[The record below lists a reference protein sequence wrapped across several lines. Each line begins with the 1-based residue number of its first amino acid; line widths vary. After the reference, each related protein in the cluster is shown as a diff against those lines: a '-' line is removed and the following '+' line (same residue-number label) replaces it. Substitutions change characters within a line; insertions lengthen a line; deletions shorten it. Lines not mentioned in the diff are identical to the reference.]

1 METKKEEIVELKRGE
16 GISVSLKELVEEYG
30 ELLTESSK
38 KSIIRNKYRLKD
50 KTKHSV
56 EAQLR
61 EQFESVRVR
70 STRGRYG
77 GTSFVLQ
84 EFKGLTDYNAHK
96 NNSRPSIDWENE
108 RNVISKLINKGV
120 GVNKGVGDEFSFT
133 ITRVW
138 NELFFLNQIK
148 EIVTDEISKNPNVIL
163 SGKNDKQQVLA
174 SIDTLLKNQR
184 RTYNSLIRQ
193 VINQYE
199 FRIDYYNSNKESI
212 TKEEFESYLDFRNKI
227 RSENY
232 NKNKEKKERRN
243 EIFNNIKWGDIS
255 AELPKIMSNDE
266 INDKVDEEIYTEF
279 GFKYAYE
286 LFTVSQP
293 IKVNDKGTVYEMR
306 KRFFDRLIKNA
317 QSSEN
322 QVEKTDI
329 INMNETAYYRLVKS
343 GMYVEF
349 ISSIFSKLLN
359 IEDGEEI
366 ATNDEITQNT
376 IDKILEQEAKW
387 ENMTEE
393 EWNQELKWKKKQDE
407 QIKLDFEIYFDNL
420 NYVNDD
426 EIVDC
431 SI

>member
-1 METKKEEIVELKRGE
+1 MEIKEEEIVELKKGE

-38 KSIIRNKYRLKD
+38 KSVIRNKYRLKD

-61 EQFESVRVR
+61 EQFESVRVI

-84 EFKGLTDYNAHK
+84 GFNGLNDYNAHK
-96 NNSRPSIDWENE
+96 NNSRPRIDWENE
-108 RNVISKLINKGV
+108 RNVISKLINEKAGQ
-120 GVNKGVGDEFSFT
+120 GFSFT
-133 ITRVW
+133 ITSVL
-138 NELFFLNQIK
+138 NNLFFLKQIE
-148 EIVTDEISKNPNVIL
+148 EIVTEEISKNQNIIL

-199 FRIDYYNSNKESI
+199 FRVDYYNSNKELI
-212 TKEEFESYLDFRNKI
+212 TKEKFESYLDFRNKI
-227 RSENY
+227 RSEKHT
-232 NKNKEKKERRN
+232 KNKEIKERRN
-243 EIFNNIKWGDIS
+243 EIFNNIKRGDIS
-255 AELPKIMSNDE
+255 AELPKIMSNTK
-266 INDKVDEEIYTEF
+266 INDIVDEEVFTEF

-293 IKVNDKGTVYEMR
+293 IKVKDKGTVYEMR

-322 QVEKTDI
+322 QVEKTDSS
-329 INMNETAYYRLVKS
+329 NMNEIAYYRLVKS
-343 GMYVEF
+343 GKYVEF
-349 ISSIFSKLLN
+349 VSSIFSKLLN
-359 IEDGEEI
+359 IEVGEEI

-376 IDKILEQEAKW
+376 IDKVLEQEAKW
-387 ENMTEE
+387 EDMTEE
-393 EWNQELKWKKKQDE
+393 DWEQELKWQKEQDE
-407 QIKLDFEIYFDNL
+407 QIRLDFEIYFDNL
-420 NYVNDD
+420 NYVN
-426 EIVDC
+426 EMKL
-431 SI
+431 

>member
-1 METKKEEIVELKRGE
+1 MEIKEEEIVELKKGE

-38 KSIIRNKYRLKD
+38 KSVIRNNYRLKD

-61 EQFESVRVR
+61 EQFESVRVI

-84 EFKGLTDYNAHK
+84 GFNGLNDYNAHK

-108 RNVISKLINKGV
+108 RNVISKLINEKAGQ
-120 GVNKGVGDEFSFT
+120 GFSFT
-133 ITRVW
+133 ITSIL
-138 NELFFLNQIK
+138 NNLFFLNQIE
-148 EIVTDEISKNPNVIL
+148 EIVTNEISKNPNIIL
-163 SGKNDKQQVLA
+163 LGKNDKQQVLA
-174 SIDTLLKNQR
+174 TIDTLLKNQR

-199 FRIDYYNSNKESI
+199 FRVDYYNSNKELI
-212 TKEEFESYLDFRNKI
+212 TKEKFESYLDFRNKI
-227 RSENY
+227 RSENH
-232 NKNKEKKERRN
+232 NKNKEIKERRN
-243 EIFNNIKWGDIS
+243 EFFNNIKRGDIS
-255 AELPKIMSNDE
+255 AELPKIMSNTK
-266 INDKVDEEIYTEF
+266 INDIVDKEIFTEF

-286 LFTVSQP
+286 LFTVNQP
-293 IKVNDKGTVYEMR
+293 IKVKDKGTVYEVR

-322 QVEKTDI
+322 QVEKTDS
-329 INMNETAYYRLVKS
+329 INMNEIAYYRLVKS
-343 GMYVEF
+343 GKYVEF
-349 ISSIFSKLLN
+349 VSSIFSKLLN
-359 IEDGEEI
+359 IEVGEEI

-376 IDKILEQEAKW
+376 IDKVLEQEAKW

-393 EWNQELKWKKKQDE
+393 DWEQELKWQKEQDE
-407 QIKLDFEIYFDNL
+407 QIRLDFEIYFDKL
-420 NYVNDD
+420 NYVN
-426 EIVDC
+426 EMKL
-431 SI
+431 

>member
-1 METKKEEIVELKRGE
+1 MEIKEEEIVELKKGE

-38 KSIIRNKYRLKD
+38 KSVIRNNYRLKD

-61 EQFESVRVR
+61 EQFESVRVI

-84 EFKGLTDYNAHK
+84 GFNGLNDYNAHK

-108 RNVISKLINKGV
+108 RNVISKLINEKAGQ
-120 GVNKGVGDEFSFT
+120 GFSFT
-133 ITRVW
+133 ITSIL
-138 NELFFLNQIK
+138 NNLFFLNQIE
-148 EIVTDEISKNPNVIL
+148 EIVTNEISKNPNIIL
-163 SGKNDKQQVLA
+163 LGKNDKQQVLA
-174 SIDTLLKNQR
+174 TIDTLLKNQR

-199 FRIDYYNSNKESI
+199 FRVDYYNSNKELI
-212 TKEEFESYLDFRNKI
+212 TKEKFESYLDFRNKI
-227 RSENY
+227 RSENH
-232 NKNKEKKERRN
+232 NKNKEIKERRN
-243 EIFNNIKWGDIS
+243 EFFNNIKRGDIS
-255 AELPKIMSNDE
+255 AELPKIMSNTK
-266 INDKVDEEIYTEF
+266 INDIVDKEIFTEF

-286 LFTVSQP
+286 LFTVNQP
-293 IKVNDKGTVYEMR
+293 IKVKDKGTVYEVR

-322 QVEKTDI
+322 QVEKTDS
-329 INMNETAYYRLVKS
+329 INMNEIAYYRLVKS
-343 GMYVEF
+343 GKYVEF
-349 ISSIFSKLLN
+349 VSSIFSKLLN
-359 IEDGEEI
+359 IEVGEEI

-376 IDKILEQEAKW
+376 IDKVLEQEAKW

-393 EWNQELKWKKKQDE
+393 NWEQELKWQKEQDE
-407 QIKLDFEIYFDNL
+407 QIRLDFEIYFDNL
-420 NYVNDD
+420 NYVN
-426 EIVDC
+426 EMKL
-431 SI
+431 

>member
-1 METKKEEIVELKRGE
+1 MELKKGE

-38 KSIIRNKYRLKD
+38 KSVIRNNYRLKD

-61 EQFESVRVR
+61 EQFGSVRVI

-84 EFKGLTDYNAHK
+84 GFNGLNDYNAHK

-108 RNVISKLINKGV
+108 RNVISKLINEKAGQGV
-120 GVNKGVGDEFSFT
+120 SFT
-133 ITRVW
+133 ITSIL
-138 NELFFLNQIK
+138 NNLFFLNQIE
-148 EIVTDEISKNPNVIL
+148 EIVTNEISKNPNIIL
-163 SGKNDKQQVLA
+163 LGKNDKQQVLA
-174 SIDTLLKNQR
+174 TIDTLLKNQR

-199 FRIDYYNSNKESI
+199 FRVDYYNSNKELI
-212 TKEEFESYLDFRNKI
+212 TKEKFESYLDFRNKI
-227 RSENY
+227 RSENH
-232 NKNKEKKERRN
+232 NKNKEIKERRN
-243 EIFNNIKWGDIS
+243 EFFNNIKRGDIS
-255 AELPKIMSNDE
+255 AELPKIMSNTK
-266 INDKVDEEIYTEF
+266 INDIVDKEIFTEF

-286 LFTVSQP
+286 LFTVNQP
-293 IKVNDKGTVYEMR
+293 IKVKDKGTVYEVR

-322 QVEKTDI
+322 QVEKRDS
-329 INMNETAYYRLVKS
+329 INMNEIAYYRLVKS
-343 GMYVEF
+343 GKYVEF
-349 ISSIFSKLLN
+349 VSSIFSKLLN
-359 IEDGEEI
+359 IEVGEEI

-376 IDKILEQEAKW
+376 IDKVLEQEAKW

-393 EWNQELKWKKKQDE
+393 DWEQELKWQKEQDE
-407 QIKLDFEIYFDNL
+407 QIRLDFEIYFDNL
-420 NYVNDD
+420 NYVN
-426 EIVDC
+426 EMKL
-431 SI
+431 

>member
-1 METKKEEIVELKRGE
+1 MEIKEEEIVELKKGE
-16 GISVSLKELVEEYG
+16 GISVRLKELVEEYG

-61 EQFESVRVR
+61 EQFESVRVI

-84 EFKGLTDYNAHK
+84 GFKGLNDYNAHK

-108 RNVISKLINKGV
+108 RNVISKLINKRAV
-120 GVNKGVGDEFSFT
+120 EEFSFT
-133 ITRVW
+133 ITSVL
-138 NELFFLNQIK
+138 NELFFLNQIE
-148 EIVTDEISKNPNVIL
+148 EIVTDEISKNPNIIL

-184 RTYNSLIRQ
+184 GTYNSLIRQ

-199 FRIDYYNSNKESI
+199 FRVGYYNSKKESI

-227 RSENY
+227 RSENH
-232 NKNKEKKERRN
+232 NKNKEIKERRN

-255 AELPKIMSNDE
+255 EELPKIMSNAK
-266 INDKVDEEIYTEF
+266 INDKVDEEVFTKF

-293 IKVNDKGTVYEMR
+293 IKVNDKGAVYEMR

-322 QVEKTDI
+322 QVEKTDS

-366 ATNDEITQNT
+366 ATNDEISQNT
-376 IDKILEQEAKW
+376 IDKLLEQEDKW

-420 NYVNDD
+420 KYINDD
-426 EIVDC
+426 EIVGC

>member
-1 METKKEEIVELKRGE
+1 MEIKEEEIVELKKGE
-16 GISVSLKELVEEYG
+16 GISVRLKELVEEYG

-38 KSIIRNKYRLKD
+38 KSVIRNKYRLKD

-61 EQFESVRVR
+61 EQFESVRVI

-84 EFKGLTDYNAHK
+84 GFNGLNDYNAHK
-96 NNSRPSIDWENE
+96 NNSRPRIDWENE
-108 RNVISKLINKGV
+108 RNVISKFINEKAGQ
-120 GVNKGVGDEFSFT
+120 GFSFT
-133 ITRVW
+133 ITSVL
-138 NELFFLNQIK
+138 NNLFFLKQIE
-148 EIVTDEISKNPNVIL
+148 EIVTEEISKNPNIIL

-199 FRIDYYNSNKESI
+199 FRVDYYNSNKVLI
-212 TKEEFESYLDFRNKI
+212 TKEKFESYLDFRNKI
-227 RSENY
+227 RSEKHT
-232 NKNKEKKERRN
+232 KNKEIKERRN
-243 EIFNNIKWGDIS
+243 EIFNNIKRGDIS
-255 AELPKIMSNDE
+255 AELPKIMSNTK
-266 INDKVDEEIYTEF
+266 INDIVDEEVFTEF

-293 IKVNDKGTVYEMR
+293 IKVKDKGTVYEMR

-322 QVEKTDI
+322 QVEKTDS
-329 INMNETAYYRLVKS
+329 INMNEIAYYRLVKS
-343 GMYVEF
+343 GKYVEF
-349 ISSIFSKLLN
+349 VSSIFSKLLN
-359 IEDGEEI
+359 IEVGEEI

-376 IDKILEQEAKW
+376 IDKVLEQEAKW

-393 EWNQELKWKKKQDE
+393 DWEQELKWQKEQDE
-407 QIKLDFEIYFDNL
+407 QIRLDFEIYFDNF
-420 NYVNDD
+420 NYVN
-426 EIVDC
+426 EMKL
-431 SI
+431 

>member
-1 METKKEEIVELKRGE
+1 MEIKEEEIVELKKGE

-38 KSIIRNKYRLKD
+38 KSVIRNNYRLKD

-61 EQFESVRVR
+61 EQFESVRVI

-84 EFKGLTDYNAHK
+84 GFNGLNDYNAHK

-108 RNVISKLINKGV
+108 RNVISKLINEKAGQGV
-120 GVNKGVGDEFSFT
+120 SFT
-133 ITRVW
+133 ITSIL
-138 NELFFLNQIK
+138 NNLFFLNQIE
-148 EIVTDEISKNPNVIL
+148 EIVTNEISKNPNIIL
-163 SGKNDKQQVLA
+163 LGKNDKQQVLA
-174 SIDTLLKNQR
+174 TIDTLLKNQR

-199 FRIDYYNSNKESI
+199 FRVDYYNSNKELI
-212 TKEEFESYLDFRNKI
+212 TKEKFESYLDFRNKI
-227 RSENY
+227 RSENH
-232 NKNKEKKERRN
+232 NKNKEIKERRN
-243 EIFNNIKWGDIS
+243 EFFNNIKRGDIS
-255 AELPKIMSNDE
+255 AELPKIMSNTK
-266 INDKVDEEIYTEF
+266 INDIVDKEIFTEF

-286 LFTVSQP
+286 LFTVNQP
-293 IKVNDKGTVYEMR
+293 IKVKDKGTVYEVR

-322 QVEKTDI
+322 QVEKTDS
-329 INMNETAYYRLVKS
+329 INMNEIAYYRLVKS
-343 GMYVEF
+343 GKYVEF
-349 ISSIFSKLLN
+349 VSSIFSKLLN
-359 IEDGEEI
+359 IEVGEEI

-376 IDKILEQEAKW
+376 IDKVLEQEAKW

-393 EWNQELKWKKKQDE
+393 DWEQELKWQKEQDE
-407 QIKLDFEIYFDNL
+407 QIRLDFEIYFDNL
-420 NYVNDD
+420 NYVN
-426 EIVDC
+426 EMKL
-431 SI
+431 

>member
-1 METKKEEIVELKRGE
+1 MELKKGE

-38 KSIIRNKYRLKD
+38 KSVIRNNYRLKD

-61 EQFESVRVR
+61 EQFESVRVI

-84 EFKGLTDYNAHK
+84 GFNGLNDYNAHK

-108 RNVISKLINKGV
+108 RNVISKLINEKAGQ
-120 GVNKGVGDEFSFT
+120 GFSFT
-133 ITRVW
+133 ITSIL
-138 NELFFLNQIK
+138 NNLFFLNQIE
-148 EIVTDEISKNPNVIL
+148 EIVTNEISKNPNIIL
-163 SGKNDKQQVLA
+163 LGKNDKQQVLA
-174 SIDTLLKNQR
+174 TIDTLLKNQR

-199 FRIDYYNSNKESI
+199 FRVDYYNSNKELI
-212 TKEEFESYLDFRNKI
+212 TKEKFESYLDFRNKI
-227 RSENY
+227 RSENH
-232 NKNKEKKERRN
+232 NKNKEIKERRN
-243 EIFNNIKWGDIS
+243 EFFNNIKRGDIS
-255 AELPKIMSNDE
+255 AELPKIMSNTK
-266 INDKVDEEIYTEF
+266 INDIVDKEIFTEF

-286 LFTVSQP
+286 LFTVNQP
-293 IKVNDKGTVYEMR
+293 IKVKDKGTVYEVR

-322 QVEKTDI
+322 QVEKTDS
-329 INMNETAYYRLVKS
+329 INMNEIAYYRLVKS
-343 GMYVEF
+343 GKYVEF
-349 ISSIFSKLLN
+349 VSSIFSKLLN
-359 IEDGEEI
+359 IEVGEEI

-376 IDKILEQEAKW
+376 IDKVLEQEAKW

-393 EWNQELKWKKKQDE
+393 DWEQELKWQKEQDE
-407 QIKLDFEIYFDNL
+407 QIRLDFEIYFDNL
-420 NYVNDD
+420 NYVN
-426 EIVDC
+426 EMKL
-431 SI
+431 

>member
-1 METKKEEIVELKRGE
+1 MELKKGE

-38 KSIIRNKYRLKD
+38 KSVIRNNYRLKD

-61 EQFESVRVR
+61 EQFGSVRVI

-84 EFKGLTDYNAHK
+84 GFNGLNDYNAHK

-108 RNVISKLINKGV
+108 RNVISKLINEKAGQGV
-120 GVNKGVGDEFSFT
+120 SFT
-133 ITRVW
+133 ITSIL
-138 NELFFLNQIK
+138 NNLFFLNQIE
-148 EIVTDEISKNPNVIL
+148 EIVTNEISKNPNIIL
-163 SGKNDKQQVLA
+163 LGKNDKQQVLA
-174 SIDTLLKNQR
+174 TIDTLLKNQR

-199 FRIDYYNSNKESI
+199 FRVDYYNSNKELI
-212 TKEEFESYLDFRNKI
+212 TKEKFESYLDFRNKI
-227 RSENY
+227 RSENH
-232 NKNKEKKERRN
+232 NKNKEIKERRN
-243 EIFNNIKWGDIS
+243 EFFNNIKRGDIS
-255 AELPKIMSNDE
+255 AELPKIMSNTK
-266 INDKVDEEIYTEF
+266 INDIVDKEIFTEF

-286 LFTVSQP
+286 LFTVNQP
-293 IKVNDKGTVYEMR
+293 IKVKDKGTVYEVR

-322 QVEKTDI
+322 QVEKTDS
-329 INMNETAYYRLVKS
+329 INMNEIAYYRLVKS
-343 GMYVEF
+343 GKYVEF
-349 ISSIFSKLLN
+349 VSSIFSKLLN
-359 IEDGEEI
+359 IEVGEEI

-376 IDKILEQEAKW
+376 IDKVLEQEAKW

-393 EWNQELKWKKKQDE
+393 DWEQELKWQKEQDE
-407 QIKLDFEIYFDNL
+407 QIRLDFEIYFDNL
-420 NYVNDD
+420 NYVN
-426 EIVDC
+426 EMKL
-431 SI
+431 

>member
-1 METKKEEIVELKRGE
+1 MEIKEEEIVELKKGE

-38 KSIIRNKYRLKD
+38 KSVIRNNYRLKD

-61 EQFESVRVR
+61 EQFESVRVI

-84 EFKGLTDYNAHK
+84 GFNGLNDYNAHK

-108 RNVISKLINKGV
+108 RNVISKLINEKAGQ
-120 GVNKGVGDEFSFT
+120 GFSFT
-133 ITRVW
+133 ITSIL
-138 NELFFLNQIK
+138 NNLFFLKQIE
-148 EIVTDEISKNPNVIL
+148 EIVTNEISKNPNIIL
-163 SGKNDKQQVLA
+163 LGKNDKQQVLA
-174 SIDTLLKNQR
+174 TIDTLLKNQR

-199 FRIDYYNSNKESI
+199 FRVDYYNSNKELI
-212 TKEEFESYLDFRNKI
+212 TKEKFESYLDFRNKI
-227 RSENY
+227 RSENH
-232 NKNKEKKERRN
+232 NKNKEIKERRN
-243 EIFNNIKWGDIS
+243 EFFNNIKRGDIS
-255 AELPKIMSNDE
+255 AELPKIMSNTK
-266 INDKVDEEIYTEF
+266 INDIVDKEVFTEF

-286 LFTVSQP
+286 LFTVNQP
-293 IKVNDKGTVYEMR
+293 IKVKDKGTVYEVR

-322 QVEKTDI
+322 QVEKTDS
-329 INMNETAYYRLVKS
+329 INMNEIAYYRLVKS
-343 GMYVEF
+343 GKYVEF
-349 ISSIFSKLLN
+349 VSSIFSKLLN
-359 IEDGEEI
+359 IEVGEEI

-376 IDKILEQEAKW
+376 IDKVLEQEAKW

-393 EWNQELKWKKKQDE
+393 DWEQELEWQKEQDE
-407 QIKLDFEIYFDNL
+407 QIRLDFEIYFDNL
-420 NYVNDD
+420 NYVN
-426 EIVDC
+426 EMKL
-431 SI
+431 

>member
-1 METKKEEIVELKRGE
+1 MELKKGE

-38 KSIIRNKYRLKD
+38 KSVIRNNYRLKD

-61 EQFESVRVR
+61 EQFGSVRVI

-84 EFKGLTDYNAHK
+84 GFNGLNDYNAHK

-108 RNVISKLINKGV
+108 RNVISKLINEKAGQGV
-120 GVNKGVGDEFSFT
+120 SFT
-133 ITRVW
+133 ITSIL
-138 NELFFLNQIK
+138 NNLFFLNRIE
-148 EIVTDEISKNPNVIL
+148 EIVTNEISKNPNIIL
-163 SGKNDKQQVLA
+163 LGKNDKQQVLA
-174 SIDTLLKNQR
+174 TIDTLLKNQR

-199 FRIDYYNSNKESI
+199 FRVDYYNSNKELI
-212 TKEEFESYLDFRNKI
+212 TKEKFESYLDFRNKI
-227 RSENY
+227 RSENH
-232 NKNKEKKERRN
+232 NKNKEIKERRN
-243 EIFNNIKWGDIS
+243 EFFNNIKRGDIS
-255 AELPKIMSNDE
+255 AELPKIMSNTK
-266 INDKVDEEIYTEF
+266 INDIVDKEIFTEF

-286 LFTVSQP
+286 LFTVNQP
-293 IKVNDKGTVYEMR
+293 IKVKDKGTVYEVR

-322 QVEKTDI
+322 QVEKTDS
-329 INMNETAYYRLVKS
+329 INMNEIAYYRLVKS
-343 GMYVEF
+343 GKYVEF
-349 ISSIFSKLLN
+349 VSSIFSKLLN
-359 IEDGEEI
+359 IEVGEEI

-376 IDKILEQEAKW
+376 IDKVLEQEAKW

-393 EWNQELKWKKKQDE
+393 DWEQELKWQKEQDE
-407 QIKLDFEIYFDNL
+407 QIRLDFEIYFDNL
-420 NYVNDD
+420 NYVN
-426 EIVDC
+426 EMKL
-431 SI
+431 

>member
-1 METKKEEIVELKRGE
+1 MEIKEEEIVELKKGE

-38 KSIIRNKYRLKD
+38 KSVIRNNYRLKD

-61 EQFESVRVR
+61 EQFGSVRVI

-84 EFKGLTDYNAHK
+84 GFNGLNDYNAHK

-108 RNVISKLINKGV
+108 RNVISKLINEKAGQGV
-120 GVNKGVGDEFSFT
+120 SFT
-133 ITRVW
+133 ITSIL
-138 NELFFLNQIK
+138 NNLFFLNQIE
-148 EIVTDEISKNPNVIL
+148 EIVTNEISKNPNIIL
-163 SGKNDKQQVLA
+163 LGKNDKQQVLA
-174 SIDTLLKNQR
+174 TIDTLLKNQR

-199 FRIDYYNSNKESI
+199 FRVDYYNSNKELI
-212 TKEEFESYLDFRNKI
+212 TKEKFESYLDFRNKI
-227 RSENY
+227 RSENH
-232 NKNKEKKERRN
+232 NKNKEIKERRN
-243 EIFNNIKWGDIS
+243 EFFNNIKRGDIS
-255 AELPKIMSNDE
+255 AELPKIMSNTK
-266 INDKVDEEIYTEF
+266 INDIVDKEIFTEF

-286 LFTVSQP
+286 LFTVNQP
-293 IKVNDKGTVYEMR
+293 IKVKDKGTVYEVR

-322 QVEKTDI
+322 QVEKRDS
-329 INMNETAYYRLVKS
+329 INMNEIAYYRLVKS
-343 GMYVEF
+343 GKYVEF
-349 ISSIFSKLLN
+349 VSSIFSKLLN
-359 IEDGEEI
+359 IEVGEEI

-376 IDKILEQEAKW
+376 IDKVLEQEAKW

-393 EWNQELKWKKKQDE
+393 DWEQELKWQKEQDE
-407 QIKLDFEIYFDNL
+407 QIRLDFEIYFDNL
-420 NYVNDD
+420 NYVN
-426 EIVDC
+426 EMKL
-431 SI
+431 

>member
-1 METKKEEIVELKRGE
+1 MELKKGE

-38 KSIIRNKYRLKD
+38 KSVIRNNYRLKD

-61 EQFESVRVR
+61 EQFESVRVI

-84 EFKGLTDYNAHK
+84 GFNGLNDYNAHK

-108 RNVISKLINKGV
+108 RNVISKLINEKAGQ
-120 GVNKGVGDEFSFT
+120 GFSFT
-133 ITRVW
+133 ITSIL
-138 NELFFLNQIK
+138 NNLFFLNQIE
-148 EIVTDEISKNPNVIL
+148 EIVTNEISKNPNIIL
-163 SGKNDKQQVLA
+163 LGKNDKQQVLA
-174 SIDTLLKNQR
+174 TIDTLLKNQR

-199 FRIDYYNSNKESI
+199 FRVDYYNSNKELI
-212 TKEEFESYLDFRNKI
+212 TKEKFESYLDFRNKI
-227 RSENY
+227 RSENH
-232 NKNKEKKERRN
+232 NKNKEIKERRN
-243 EIFNNIKWGDIS
+243 EFFNNIKRGDIS
-255 AELPKIMSNDE
+255 AELPKIMSNTK
-266 INDKVDEEIYTEF
+266 INDIVDKEIFTEF

-286 LFTVSQP
+286 LFTVNQP
-293 IKVNDKGTVYEMR
+293 IKVKDKGTVYEVR

-322 QVEKTDI
+322 QVEKTDS
-329 INMNETAYYRLVKS
+329 INMNEIAYYRLVKS
-343 GMYVEF
+343 GKYVEF
-349 ISSIFSKLLN
+349 VSSIFSKLLN
-359 IEDGEEI
+359 IEVGEEI

-376 IDKILEQEAKW
+376 IDKVLEQEAKW

-393 EWNQELKWKKKQDE
+393 NWEQELKWQKEQDE
-407 QIKLDFEIYFDNL
+407 QIRLDFEIYFDNL
-420 NYVNDD
+420 NYVN
-426 EIVDC
+426 EMKL
-431 SI
+431 

>member
-1 METKKEEIVELKRGE
+1 MELKKGE
-16 GISVSLKELVEEYG
+16 GISISLKELVEKYG

-50 KTKHSV
+50 NTKHSV

-61 EQFESVRVR
+61 EQFESVRVI

-84 EFKGLTDYNAHK
+84 GFKGLNDYNAHK

-108 RNVISKLINKGV
+108 RNVISKLINKRV
-120 GVNKGVGDEFSFT
+120 VEEFSFT
-133 ITRVW
+133 ITSVL
-138 NELFFLNQIK
+138 NELFFLNQIE
-148 EIVTDEISKNPNVIL
+148 EIVTDEISKNPNIIL

-184 RTYNSLIRQ
+184 GTYNSLIRQ

-199 FRIDYYNSNKESI
+199 FRVDYYNSKKESI

-227 RSENY
+227 RSENH
-232 NKNKEKKERRN
+232 NKNKEIKERRN

-255 AELPKIMSNDE
+255 EELPKIMSNAK
-266 INDKVDEEIYTEF
+266 INDKVDEEVFTKC

-293 IKVNDKGTVYEMR
+293 IKVNDKGAVYEMR

-322 QVEKTDI
+322 QVEKTDS

-366 ATNDEITQNT
+366 ATNDEISQNT
-376 IDKILEQEAKW
+376 IDKLLEQEDKW

-420 NYVNDD
+420 KYINDD
-426 EIVDC
+426 EIVGC

>member
-1 METKKEEIVELKRGE
+1 MEIKEEEIVELKKGE

-38 KSIIRNKYRLKD
+38 KSVIRNNYRLKD

-61 EQFESVRVR
+61 EQFGSVRVI

-84 EFKGLTDYNAHK
+84 GFNGLNDYNAHK

-108 RNVISKLINKGV
+108 RNVISKLINEKAGQGV
-120 GVNKGVGDEFSFT
+120 SFT
-133 ITRVW
+133 ITSIL
-138 NELFFLNQIK
+138 NNLFFLNQIE
-148 EIVTDEISKNPNVIL
+148 EIVTNEISKNPNIIL
-163 SGKNDKQQVLA
+163 LGKNDKQQVLA
-174 SIDTLLKNQR
+174 TIDTLLKNQR

-199 FRIDYYNSNKESI
+199 FRVDYYNSNKELI
-212 TKEEFESYLDFRNKI
+212 TKEKFESYLDFRNKI
-227 RSENY
+227 RSENH
-232 NKNKEKKERRN
+232 NKNKEIKERRN
-243 EIFNNIKWGDIS
+243 EFFNNIKRGDIS
-255 AELPKIMSNDE
+255 AELPKIMSNTK
-266 INDKVDEEIYTEF
+266 INDIVDKEIFTEF

-286 LFTVSQP
+286 LFTVNQP
-293 IKVNDKGTVYEMR
+293 IKVKDKGTVYEVR

-322 QVEKTDI
+322 QVEKTDS
-329 INMNETAYYRLVKS
+329 INMNEIAYYRLVKS
-343 GMYVEF
+343 GKYVEF
-349 ISSIFSKLLN
+349 VSSIFSKLLN
-359 IEDGEEI
+359 IEVGEEI

-376 IDKILEQEAKW
+376 IDKVLEQEAKW

-393 EWNQELKWKKKQDE
+393 DWEQELKWQKEQDE
-407 QIKLDFEIYFDNL
+407 QIRLDFEIYFDNL
-420 NYVNDD
+420 NYVN
-426 EIVDC
+426 EMKL
-431 SI
+431 

>member
-1 METKKEEIVELKRGE
+1 MEIKEEEIVELKKGE

-38 KSIIRNKYRLKD
+38 KSVIRNNYRLKD

-61 EQFESVRVR
+61 EQFGSVRVI

-84 EFKGLTDYNAHK
+84 GFNGLNDYNAHK

-108 RNVISKLINKGV
+108 RNVISKLINEKAGQGV
-120 GVNKGVGDEFSFT
+120 SFT
-133 ITRVW
+133 ITSIL
-138 NELFFLNQIK
+138 NNLFFLNQIE
-148 EIVTDEISKNPNVIL
+148 EIVTNEISKNPNIIL
-163 SGKNDKQQVLA
+163 LGKNDKQQVLA
-174 SIDTLLKNQR
+174 TIDTLLKNQR

-199 FRIDYYNSNKESI
+199 FRVDYYNSNKELI
-212 TKEEFESYLDFRNKI
+212 TKEKFESYLDFRNKI
-227 RSENY
+227 RSENH
-232 NKNKEKKERRN
+232 NKNKEIKERRN
-243 EIFNNIKWGDIS
+243 EFFNNIKRGDIS
-255 AELPKIMSNDE
+255 VELPKIMSNTK
-266 INDKVDEEIYTEF
+266 INDIVDKEIFTEF

-286 LFTVSQP
+286 LFTVNQP
-293 IKVNDKGTVYEMR
+293 IKVKDKGTVYEVR

-322 QVEKTDI
+322 QVEKTDS
-329 INMNETAYYRLVKS
+329 INMNEIAYYRLVKS
-343 GMYVEF
+343 GKYVEF
-349 ISSIFSKLLN
+349 VSSIFSKLLN
-359 IEDGEEI
+359 IEVGEEI

-376 IDKILEQEAKW
+376 IDKVLEQEAKW

-393 EWNQELKWKKKQDE
+393 DWEQELKWQKEQDE
-407 QIKLDFEIYFDNL
+407 QIRLDFEIYFDNL
-420 NYVNDD
+420 NYVN
-426 EIVDC
+426 EMKL
-431 SI
+431 

>member
-1 METKKEEIVELKRGE
+1 METKEEEIVELKKGE

-38 KSIIRNKYRLKD
+38 KSVIRNKYRLKD

-61 EQFESVRVR
+61 EQFESVRVI

-84 EFKGLTDYNAHK
+84 GFNGLNDYNAHK

-108 RNVISKLINKGV
+108 RNIISKLINEKAGQ
-120 GVNKGVGDEFSFT
+120 GFSFT
-133 ITRVW
+133 ITNVL
-138 NELFFLNQIK
+138 NNLFFLNQIE
-148 EIVTDEISKNPNVIL
+148 EIVTDEISNNPNVIL
-163 SGKNDKQQVLA
+163 SGKNDKQQVIA

-193 VINQYE
+193 VINRYE
-199 FRIDYYNSNKESI
+199 FRVDYYNSNKELI
-212 TKEEFESYLDFRNKI
+212 TKEKFESYLDFRNKI
-227 RSENY
+227 RSENH
-232 NKNKEKKERRN
+232 NKNKEIKERRN
-243 EIFNNIKWGDIS
+243 EIFNNIKRGEIS

-366 ATNDEITQNT
+366 AMNDEITHNT

-393 EWNQELKWKKKQDE
+393 DWEQELKWQKEQDE
-407 QIKLDFEIYFDNL
+407 QIRLDFEIYFDNL
-420 NYVNDD
+420 NYVN
-426 EIVDC
+426 EMKL
-431 SI
+431 

>member
-1 METKKEEIVELKRGE
+1 MEIKEEEIVELKKGE

-38 KSIIRNKYRLKD
+38 KSVIRNNYRLKD

-61 EQFESVRVR
+61 EQFESVRVI

-84 EFKGLTDYNAHK
+84 GFNGLNDYNAHK

-108 RNVISKLINKGV
+108 RNVISKLINEKAGQ
-120 GVNKGVGDEFSFT
+120 GFSFT
-133 ITRVW
+133 ITSVL
-138 NELFFLNQIK
+138 NNLFFLNQVE
-148 EIVTDEISKNPNVIL
+148 EIVTNEISKNPNIIL
-163 SGKNDKQQVLA
+163 LGKNDKQQVLA
-174 SIDTLLKNQR
+174 TIDTLLKNQR

-199 FRIDYYNSNKESI
+199 FRVDYYNSNKELI
-212 TKEEFESYLDFRNKI
+212 TKEKFESYLDFRNKI
-227 RSENY
+227 RSENH
-232 NKNKEKKERRN
+232 NKNKEIKERRN
-243 EIFNNIKWGDIS
+243 EFFNNIKRGDIS
-255 AELPKIMSNDE
+255 AELPKIMSNTK
-266 INDKVDEEIYTEF
+266 INDIVDEEIFTEF

-286 LFTVSQP
+286 LFTVNQP
-293 IKVNDKGTVYEMR
+293 IKVKDKGTVYEVR

-322 QVEKTDI
+322 QVEKTDS
-329 INMNETAYYRLVKS
+329 INMNEIAYYRLVKS
-343 GMYVEF
+343 GKYVEF
-349 ISSIFSKLLN
+349 VSSIFSKLLN
-359 IEDGEEI
+359 IEVGEEI

-376 IDKILEQEAKW
+376 IDKVLEQEAKW

-393 EWNQELKWKKKQDE
+393 DWEQELKWQKEQDE
-407 QIKLDFEIYFDNL
+407 QIRLDFEIYFDNL
-420 NYVNDD
+420 NYVN
-426 EIVDC
+426 EMKL
-431 SI
+431 

>member
-1 METKKEEIVELKRGE
+1 MELKKGE

-38 KSIIRNKYRLKD
+38 KSVIRNNYRLKD

-61 EQFESVRVR
+61 EQFGSVRVI

-84 EFKGLTDYNAHK
+84 GFNGLNDYNAHK

-108 RNVISKLINKGV
+108 RNVISKLINEKAGQGV
-120 GVNKGVGDEFSFT
+120 SFT
-133 ITRVW
+133 ITSIL
-138 NELFFLNQIK
+138 NNLFFLNQIE
-148 EIVTDEISKNPNVIL
+148 EIVTNEISKNPNIIL
-163 SGKNDKQQVLA
+163 LGKNDKQQVLA
-174 SIDTLLKNQR
+174 TIDTLLKNQR

-199 FRIDYYNSNKESI
+199 FRVDYYNSNKELI
-212 TKEEFESYLDFRNKI
+212 TKEKFESYLDFRNKI
-227 RSENY
+227 RSENH
-232 NKNKEKKERRN
+232 NKNKEIKERRN
-243 EIFNNIKWGDIS
+243 EFFNNIKRGDIS
-255 AELPKIMSNDE
+255 AELPKIMSNTK
-266 INDKVDEEIYTEF
+266 INDIVDKEIFTEF

-286 LFTVSQP
+286 LFTVNQP
-293 IKVNDKGTVYEMR
+293 IKVKDKGTVYEVR

-322 QVEKTDI
+322 QVEKTDS
-329 INMNETAYYRLVKS
+329 INMNEIAYYRLVKS
-343 GMYVEF
+343 GKYVEF
-349 ISSIFSKLLN
+349 VSSIFSKLLN
-359 IEDGEEI
+359 IEVGEEI

-376 IDKILEQEAKW
+376 IDKVLEQEAKW

-393 EWNQELKWKKKQDE
+393 DWEQELKWQKEQDE
-407 QIKLDFEIYFDNL
+407 QIRLDFEIYFDNL
-420 NYVNDD
+420 NYVN
-426 EIVDC
+426 
-431 SI
+431 

>member
-1 METKKEEIVELKRGE
+1 MEIKEEEIVELKKGE

-38 KSIIRNKYRLKD
+38 KSVIRNNYRLKD

-61 EQFESVRVR
+61 EQFESVRVI

-84 EFKGLTDYNAHK
+84 GFNGLNDYNAHK

-108 RNVISKLINKGV
+108 RNVISKLINEKAGQ
-120 GVNKGVGDEFSFT
+120 GFSFT
-133 ITRVW
+133 ITSIL
-138 NELFFLNQIK
+138 NNLFFLNQIE
-148 EIVTDEISKNPNVIL
+148 EIVTNEISKNPNIIL
-163 SGKNDKQQVLA
+163 LGKNDKQQVLA
-174 SIDTLLKNQR
+174 TIDTLLKNQR

-199 FRIDYYNSNKESI
+199 FRVDYYNSNKELI
-212 TKEEFESYLDFRNKI
+212 TKEKFESYLDFRNKI
-227 RSENY
+227 RSENH
-232 NKNKEKKERRN
+232 NKNKEIKERRN
-243 EIFNNIKWGDIS
+243 EFFNNIKRGDIS
-255 AELPKIMSNDE
+255 AELPKIMSNTK
-266 INDKVDEEIYTEF
+266 INDIVDKEIFTEF

-286 LFTVSQP
+286 LFTVNQP
-293 IKVNDKGTVYEMR
+293 IKVKDKGTVYEVR

-322 QVEKTDI
+322 QVEKTDS
-329 INMNETAYYRLVKS
+329 INMNEIAYYRLVKS
-343 GMYVEF
+343 GKYVEF
-349 ISSIFSKLLN
+349 VSSIFSKLLN
-359 IEDGEEI
+359 IEVGEEI

-376 IDKILEQEAKW
+376 IDKVLEQEAKW

-393 EWNQELKWKKKQDE
+393 DWEQELKWQKEQDE
-407 QIKLDFEIYFDNL
+407 QIRLDFEIYFDNL
-420 NYVNDD
+420 NYVN
-426 EIVDC
+426 EMKL
-431 SI
+431 